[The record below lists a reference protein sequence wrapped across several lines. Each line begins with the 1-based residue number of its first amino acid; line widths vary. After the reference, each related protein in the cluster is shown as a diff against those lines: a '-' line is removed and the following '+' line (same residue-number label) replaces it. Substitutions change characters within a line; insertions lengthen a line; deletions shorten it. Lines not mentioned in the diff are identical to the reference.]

1 MYAVSIHS
9 IATNHAVHDAAPVH
23 TAIDVAAVVHI
34 ATSDVQIAPTWRR
47 TIQVDPRKA
56 VRVGRVRQCRGWTM
70 ASIVALLRHTDHVV
84 IVVVVVEGQVV
95 AAVVDTILIRPIV
108 RAAVHRIDSIS
119 QE

>member
-9 IATNHAVHDAAPVH
+9 ITTNHAVHDAAPVH

-34 ATSDVQIAPTWRR
+34 ATYDVQIAPTWRR

-56 VRVGRVRQCRGWTM
+56 VRVGRVRQCRGRTM
-70 ASIVALLRHTDHVV
+70 ANIVALLRHTVHVV
-84 IVVVVVEGQVV
+84 IVVVVEGQVV
-95 AAVVDTILIRPIV
+95 AAVVDTSLIRPIV